1 MKIPNL
7 GDKTQR
13 TPSALL
19 LQRPFKINT
28 RCCLTRLMIQPP
40 SSSYFYSSAFGS
52 CFSCQILKGFFAKTP
67 ESSRAEAS
75 SHLSGWAVNHNGET
89 IVPAKQATQQS
100 FLTQHF
106 EEMFFRST
114 WKWTQK
120 CFKHWGNH
128 QLPSLQ
134 LICSNFFCGTEKLH
148 WSQLKEL
155 KFWSASCKSASFRKI
170 SIVRTKRWFLQK
182 WGPQKGRFR
191 QSKKPTKPA
200 GGRTAWVSCLLH
212 LEKGRWI
219 C

>member
-1 MKIPNL
+1 MLNKIDDTTSL
-7 GDKTQR
+7 
-13 TPSALL
+13 
-19 LQRPFKINT
+19 FFI
-28 RCCLTRLMIQPP
+28 
-40 SSSYFYSSAFGS
+40 FFSSAFGS

-75 SHLSGWAVNHNGET
+75 SHLSGCAVNHNGET
-89 IVPAKQATQQS
+89 IIPAKQATQQS

-128 QLPSLQ
+128 QLPSVQ

-170 SIVRTKRWFLQK
+170 SILRTKRWFLQK
-182 WGPQKGRFR
+182 WGQKKAFLANQQNLPNPLEVEPPGYRAFFTWR
-191 QSKKPTKPA
+191 KV
-200 GGRTAWVSCLLH
+200 GGC
-212 LEKGRWI
+212 
-219 C
+219 